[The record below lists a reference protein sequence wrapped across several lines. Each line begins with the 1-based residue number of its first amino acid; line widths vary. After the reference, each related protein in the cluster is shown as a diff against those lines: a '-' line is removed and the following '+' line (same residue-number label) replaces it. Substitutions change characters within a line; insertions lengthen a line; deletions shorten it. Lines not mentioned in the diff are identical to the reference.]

1 MNSNHHS
8 IAIVPP
14 FPGLCHFPEGR
25 GFKQWTGDDSK
36 ALMKVRTLNY
46 IFVSNLGLIIT
57 EGLFTRHRWPRPF
70 ANGPGTQCLAGLLLP
85 GSP

>member
-1 MNSNHHS
+1 
-8 IAIVPP
+8 
-14 FPGLCHFPEGR
+14 
-25 GFKQWTGDDSK
+25 
-36 ALMKVRTLNY
+36 MKVRTLNY

-70 ANGPGTQCLAGLLLP
+70 ANGPGTQCLSGLLLP

>member
-8 IAIVPP
+8 IAILPP
-14 FPGLCHFPEGR
+14 FPGLRRFPEGR

-57 EGLFTRHRWPRPF
+57 EGLFTRHCWPRPF
-70 ANGPGTQCLAGLLLP
+70 ANGPGTQCLSGLLLP